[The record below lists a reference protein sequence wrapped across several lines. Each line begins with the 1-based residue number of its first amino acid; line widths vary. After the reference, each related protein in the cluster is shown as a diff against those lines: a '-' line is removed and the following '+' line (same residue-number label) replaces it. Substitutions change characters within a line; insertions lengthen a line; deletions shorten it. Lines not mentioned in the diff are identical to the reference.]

1 MEARAD
7 LLEHARTALERS
19 ARCLS
24 DMRARLEATAPVGRQ
39 HRLLLEG
46 AIHDLSRRYE
56 ALASL
61 YGAMADAHAGEL
73 RGLWQQ
79 FFACYDTYLE
89 ALRATRS
96 QLAMGPC
103 VESRGAAAMQ
113 PSLPSIDETK
123 H

>member
-1 MEARAD
+1 MEARTD

-19 ARCLS
+19 ARALS

-39 HRLLLEG
+39 HRLQLEG

-56 ALASL
+56 ALAHL
-61 YGAMADAHAGEL
+61 YGAMAEAQAGEL

-96 QLAMGPC
+96 QLAMGAG
-103 VESRGAAAMQ
+103 VESRGAAALQ
-113 PSLPSIDETK
+113 SSRPSGDEGK
-123 H
+123 P